1 MKDPSERRQ
10 AIIKKL
16 ASIKQTTASELA
28 QVFGVSSKTIYKDIA
43 ALQKKFE
50 GHAFQIVS
58 RPHYGIYLSGDKNEA
73 LKFSKRFAPFAELPN
88 NDQERIHYIYN
99 RLLHTND
106 FISPIRLSQDLYVS
120 ERTIERNISSLAR
133 DLQRQNIELEKNL
146 GWGYRLKVSEAKR
159 RNLMFQILNQY
170 WGQSWKVAEN
180 GQQASIQFEKE
191 PGDDHLVSGSLVQKL
206 TDILDQFSE
215 QQFFKFND
223 YEFQSLVIH
232 LAIAISRVKEGRPLA
247 KKLAG
252 TDERAEQRQNAE
264 KLTEMIK
271 NRLGISLPPQET
283 SYIQL
288 HLIAATASPVQLEQ
302 KEVDQSVSELI
313 RNELLDVGYDD
324 KLIQGLAV
332 HLTSTIKRLKV
343 QISISNPYTK
353 QIKKNYQQA
362 FELALHLASSV
373 EGQYG
378 VVLNDDEAAYLALH
392 IEAYLERTRFDRHM
406 INAAIVCSTGQGSA
420 QLLAAKIRN
429 EFPQI
434 SISGIWS
441 ASELKTKDFIRIDC
455 IISTINVEILEIPTI
470 LVSPFLTADDRHTID
485 NFVEQTLGS
494 GKKDQQEFGRL
505 IFPELTWAHSTAKS
519 QAQVLEL
526 ICQQLVAGGFAKDGV
541 LESTLKR
548 EQISSTGF
556 EMYALPHADPHFIKH
571 SALAICTL
579 EQPVKWGE
587 NEVSAVFFLAMDG
600 TKSQQQLDHIFD
612 YFYRVTSDQKLLQR
626 LIKITDSQQLYQA
639 IIGES

>member
-10 AIIKKL
+10 TIVKKL
-16 ASIKQTTASELA
+16 VNIKQTTASELA
-28 QVFGVSSKTIYKDIA
+28 KGLGVSTKTIYKDIA

-50 GHAFQIVS
+50 GYAFQIES
-58 RPHYGIYLSGDKNEA
+58 RPHYGIYLSGDKKEA
-73 LKFSKRFAPFAELPN
+73 LNVSKCFTSFAEIPN
-88 NDQERIHYIYN
+88 NDQERIYYIYN

-106 FISPIRLSQDLYVS
+106 FISSIRFAQELYVS
-120 ERTIERNISSLAR
+120 ERTIERNIGSLER
-133 DLQRQNIELEKNL
+133 DLHSQNVELEKSS
-146 GWGYRLKVSEAKR
+146 GRGYRLKVSEAKR
-159 RNLMFQILNQY
+159 RNLMFQILNRY
-170 WGQSWKVAEN
+170 WGQSWKVAED
-180 GQQASIQFEKE
+180 GQQASIQFEKNTE
-191 PGDDHLVSGSLVQKL
+191 DDHLVSGSLVQKL
-206 TDILDQFSE
+206 TEILAQFSE
-215 QQFFKFND
+215 QQAFKFND

-247 KKLAG
+247 KEMARIDKY
-252 TDERAEQRQNAE
+252 DDQRQNAE

-271 NRLGISLPPQET
+271 KSLGISLPQQET

-288 HLIAATASPVQLEQ
+288 HLIAATASFAQLKQ
-302 KEVDQSVSELI
+302 KEADPGISELI
-313 RNELLDVGYDD
+313 HEELFDVGYDD
-324 KLIQGLAV
+324 KLVQGLAI

-343 QISISNPYTK
+343 KISISNPYTQ
-353 QIKKNYQQA
+353 QIKKDYQQA
-362 FELALHLASSV
+362 FELALHLANSI

-441 ASELKTKDFIRIDC
+441 ASELNTKDFIRIDC
-455 IISTINVEILEIPTI
+455 IISTINVEILGIPTI
-470 LVSPFLTADDRHTID
+470 LVSPFLTSDDRHAIN

-494 GKKDQQEFGRL
+494 GKKDRQEFDRL
-505 IFPELTWAHSTAKS
+505 IFPELIWAHPRARS
-519 QAQVLEL
+519 QAQILEM
-526 ICQQLVAGGFAKDGV
+526 ICEQLVTGGFAKKG
-541 LESTLKR
+541 LLKSTLER
-548 EQISSTGF
+548 ERISSTSF
-556 EMYALPHADPHFIKH
+556 EMYALPHADPQFINR

-579 EQPVKWGE
+579 EKPVKWGE
-587 NEVSAVFFLAMDG
+587 NEVSVVFFLAMNG

-612 YFYRVTSDQKLLQR
+612 YFYQLTSNQKLLQK
-626 LIKITDSQQLYQA
+626 LIKITDEQQLYQT
-639 IIGES
+639 IIGEN